1 MYAKPEIHF
10 LPFPLPPSL
19 LCLSLLGQSLTVILG
34 MQFTSVRSPYYTV
47 ISHTRQRSRKP
58 LTAFGQGSYNFR
70 TFGDF
75 RRVFCTASSV
85 PYLGAMLP
93 TSEWTN
99 FKINFGILLSCVLC
113 RRPIS
118 PSVCSA
124 QVLLDLCKHLLEA
137 GPFQYGWLL
146 RPLFHQVSIVSFSP
160 WLQVWELEEPSL

>member
-1 MYAKPEIHF
+1 MCLNTYILYCTVMLYLKDKNSNISSNRNYNNKLYLHPYVCQTRNSF
-10 LPFPLPPSL
+10 SSFSPPSL

-47 ISHTRQRSRKP
+47 ISHTRQHSRKP

-93 TSEWTN
+93 TSE
-99 FKINFGILLSCVLC
+99 
-113 RRPIS
+113 
-118 PSVCSA
+118 
-124 QVLLDLCKHLLEA
+124 
-137 GPFQYGWLL
+137 
-146 RPLFHQVSIVSFSP
+146 
-160 WLQVWELEEPSL
+160 